1 MVTMRRDLPA
11 GPSIVTPTKKKE
23 KDKTQK
29 WSREDYKEV
38 MYAFYMSL
46 EKPWVKVIIM
56 LIMILQG
63 ITLSCLIPV
72 SMKIVKLTTV
82 TLKNERVIKL
92 EKKTMMLSI
101 ICLKTKLLRLSKKL
115 KLSV

>member
-1 MVTMRRDLPA
+1 MVAMRRDLPA

-23 KDKTQK
+23 KDKIQK

-56 LIMILQG
+56 SVMILQG

-72 SMKIVKLTTV
+72 SMKIVKLTV

-101 ICLKTKLLRLSKKL
+101 LRLKTKLLRLSKKL